1 VMLFEA
7 EPDMSSSDNMPDLHR
22 EHSHTWGSLVPPN
35 RRPMQDFS
43 EKCLVMCMS
52 MSMCMCVHL
61 CMRVHAC
68 EHEHVHA
75 CMHMCRHM
83 CLA

>member
-7 EPDMSSSDNMPDLHR
+7 EPDMSSSDNVPDLHR

-43 EKCLVMCMS
+43 EKCLVTCMYEYEY
-52 MSMCMCVHL
+52 VHV
-61 CMRVHAC
+61 CAFMYAC
-68 EHEHVHA
+68 A
-75 CMHMCRHM
+75 CM
-83 CLA
+83 